1 MVSKKAIK
9 DKYRDTKKI
18 FSKNWKLFKR
28 SKLGILGIIIIA
40 AFVLMA
46 ALAPVLTDRDPMKWT
61 APYEDMVKADRNWEK
76 DDWILTG
83 PSNIYG
89 SPVVSGG
96 EYRASTEMPN
106 NEKGL
111 YMIGDDADGNS
122 KLYWTYPT
130 NSLPFSKTLSISGN
144 GTSEPAIYPI
154 NEISANENW
163 DERVYFG
170 TDKGVL
176 YRATPDSDAN
186 TVINEDWSLDLNEEV
201 SDSVSIE
208 HTPLVVDVTEN
219 GENYIYVIVTTENS
233 IHAVR
238 DTRSGS
244 TDPEMVWSQDFTGV
258 IGNDTEYRLNQPDI
272 FHNPKTDGLR
282 DTKTIAITTDT
293 GELIYLDAIN
303 DGEVI
308 WNFNIEEVAG
318 EEVKLT
324 RPVVP
329 FNLKKGDEKIQFF
342 YTAGDDGRIYILPN
356 NRTVSAEE
364 LGEDNIAD
372 VEQGAKLSVPD
383 VRANGKGVWIIANK
397 QGQGTIHYIERDE
410 LTTAP
415 EERVAS
421 WQYEMTGDGV
431 GKPTY
436 FPKNDYVYAATDN
449 NQIFC
454 FQNSVEPG
462 ESHLTWTV
470 GVGGSVRDVFLT
482 QEGTTGDTLV
492 VIHENGGI
500 EGWGARG
507 EFLAPLP
514 PGKGE
519 RTGTR
524 YLLGTDIQ
532 GRDIFSQLVYGSRI
546 ALLVGFAAAF
556 FAVFLGTSVG
566 ITAGYLGG
574 TADII
579 LMRVVDVFL
588 CMPGLALMIVFVA
601 LLGTS
606 IWNIVFVIGV
616 IGWPG
621 IARVI
626 RAQTLSLK
634 ERPFID
640 SARVSGASR
649 ARIMFRHIAPNVM
662 PLTLLYMTFQVTGAI
677 LSEASLSYI
686 GLGDPTSTS
695 WGQMLYTLTRG
706 SGATF
711 TAWWWFF
718 PPGLSITLLVLGFFF
733 ISRAFDE
740 IINPRLR
747 ERR

>member
-28 SKLGILGIIIIA
+28 SKLGILGIIIIV

-46 ALAPVLTDRDPMKWT
+46 ALAPVLTNRDPMKWT
-61 APYEDMVKADRNWEK
+61 APYEDMVKADRNWK
-76 DDWILTG
+76 KGDWILQG
-83 PSNIYG
+83 PSIIHG

-96 EYRASTEMPN
+96 EYKASEEMPN
-106 NEKGL
+106 NENGL
-111 YMIGDDADGNS
+111 YMIGDDEDGDS
-122 KLYWTYPT
+122 KLYWVSPT
-130 NSLPFSKTLSISGN
+130 DASPFTKTFNFPGN
-144 GTSEPAIYPI
+144 GTSEPAIYPVT
-154 NEISANENW
+154 EVSEYENW
-163 DERVYFG
+163 GERVYFG
-170 TDKGVL
+170 NDQGVL
-176 YRATPDSDAN
+176 YRATPDSGAN
-186 TVINEDWSLDLNEEV
+186 KRINEDWSFDLSEEL
-201 SDSVSIE
+201 SESVSIA
-208 HTPLVVDVTEN
+208 HTPIVTDFNEN
-219 GENYIYVIVTTENS
+219 GEDHLYIIVATENS

-238 DTRSGS
+238 DTRYGD
-244 TDPEMVWSQDFTGV
+244 TNPELVWSQNFEDMGNETDFS
-258 IGNDTEYRLNQPDI
+258 LNQPDI
-272 FHNPKTDGLR
+272 FQNPKTDGLR
-282 DTKTIAITTDT
+282 NTKTIAITTDT
-293 GELIYLDAIN
+293 GELIYIDALN
-303 DGEVI
+303 GGEII
-308 WNFNIEEVAG
+308 WNFNIEDVAE

-324 RPVVP
+324 RPVIP
-329 FNLKKGDEKIQFF
+329 FNLKKGDQSDQFF
-342 YTAGDDGRIYILPN
+342 YTAGDDGRIYIIPN
-356 NRTVSAEE
+356 NQTVDPEE

-372 VEQGAKLSVPD
+372 VEEDAELSVPE
-383 VRANGKGVWIIANK
+383 VRANGKGVWILANK
-397 QGQGTIHYIERDE
+397 QGQGTIHYLQRSE

-415 EERVAS
+415 EDRVAS
-421 WQYEMTGDGV
+421 WQYDLGDKGV
-431 GKPTY
+431 GNPFF
-436 FPKNDYVYAATDN
+436 FPKNDFVYTANNN

-462 ESHLTWTV
+462 ESHLTWTINI
-470 GVGGSVRDVFLT
+470 GGNIKDVFLT
-482 QEGTTGDTLV
+482 QQGSEGDTLV
-492 VIHENGGI
+492 VIHESGGV

-514 PGKGE
+514 PGKG
-519 RTGTR
+519 TNTDTQ

-556 FAVFLGTSVG
+556 FAVFLGTAVG
-566 ITAGYLGG
+566 ITAGYIGG
-574 TADII
+574 TVDII
-579 LMRVVDVFL
+579 LMRICDVFL

-640 SARVSGASR
+640 SARVSGASK